1 MIKTQHAICKV
12 MVGGAICGKR
22 MAMPQASTIGPQNH
36 LKIMHPNIWVEMEA
50 IAKAKAQVKR
60 GTVRVLN
67 EAMNSIKVVNFE
79 ILIEIE
85 TIV

>member
-67 EAMNSIKVVNFE
+67 EAMNSIKFVNFE
-79 ILIEIE
+79 ILIDIE